1 MQHQNRS
8 KTYKKQVF
16 NYHHLKLRYTYAQCV
31 DCLNHF
37 PSYDEEWECD
47 VEIDEYFWNTDRVLL
62 CWNCAVEHFA
72 PYNHIM
78 RHKFLFKRKYA

>member
-1 MQHQNRS
+1 MQDQNRS

-16 NYHHLKLRYTYAQCV
+16 NYHHLKLRYTYARCI

-62 CWNCAVEHFA
+62 CWNCALRYLFLEH
-72 PYNHIM
+72 
-78 RHKFLFKRKYA
+78 RKRKYA